1 MVSISYPNKHFNPE
15 KITMLKIKTCIL
27 SLSLTP
33 LLAINWQL
41 PSFAQSAP
49 SLGTAG
55 SQSGANGAMN
65 GNPPNPRPNSN
76 PSLGTAGSKSGANG
90 AMNGNPPN
98 PRPNSSPSLGQG
110 GSKSGSPSLDVA
122 GGLSGARFPWK
133 SLSRN
138 VTIQINGKT
147 ISFRLRRPVLLKL
160 KILLKNLLAQGQ
172 NTIGPKAVVASLAG
186 GGAEAQG
193 VANQLE
199 LSFNAAGVSPVLTKE
214 LLTELAA
221 FVSSVNTSSIT
232 SSVPSVQLSQDQL
245 VASNKALKTGS
256 VLAQAVDTQAN
267 EDIDIKQFI
276 NAINIYNQILQES
289 SPVTLQ
295 ALSQN
300 QEFLEIGKVLKELRV
315 AID

>member
-1 MVSISYPNKHFNPE
+1 MVSISYLNKHFNPE

-41 PSFAQSAP
+41 PSFAQSSP

-55 SQSGANGAMN
+55 SQSGAG
-65 GNPPNPRPNSN
+65 GPTPPI
-76 PSLGTAGSKSGANG
+76 PS
-90 AMNGNPPN
+90 
-98 PRPNSSPSLGQG
+98 RSLGQG
-110 GSKSGSPSLDVA
+110 GSLSGGSSPTPPIPSRSLGQGGSLSGGSSLDTA
-122 GGLSGARFPWK
+122 GGRSGAVK

-147 ISFRLRRPVLLKL
+147 ISFKLRRSVLFKL
-160 KILLKNLLAQGQ
+160 RILLQNLLAQGQ

-193 VANQLE
+193 VADQLQ

-232 SSVPSVQLSQDQL
+232 SSVPSVQLPQDQL
-245 VASNKALKTGS
+245 VASNKALKTGL
-256 VLAQAVDTQAN
+256 VIAQAVDTQAN

-276 NAINIYNQILQES
+276 NAINAYNQILQES